1 MAAEGRAGW
10 TLEHTSLKPFT
21 YPMPETRFFHAGVN
35 VYKFKI
41 KYGNTISVNTNLD
54 ESIVS
59 KELQDAIRVVLGNL
73 DSLCPFTTEHLII
86 FPYLNKWE
94 RVSDLR
100 FMHGDEFLTPYP
112 FVCTIYVELN
122 SCKQN
127 KCEGEG
133 EYKDFCNS
141 TKKRNKLRENVDIE
155 RATKQKRLEDVLE
168 TSHTQHYVNRNLTE
182 NAIFMNT
189 SQPNAEFDR
198 TGLQKYMTYPMK
210 NQSEETKYSCCSSV
224 ISTHGYNV
232 KALEQHMEINRTK
245 NAENNKQEK
254 DKTSQNRS
262 EQRMEKKKKGFL
274 EYLKSALFPQFPQQ
288 YFSGNDQAS

>member
-1 MAAEGRAGW
+1 MAAKEKGW
-10 TLEHTSLKPFT
+10 TLEYTSLKSFT

-41 KYGNTISVNTNLD
+41 KYGNTISINTDLD
-54 ESIVS
+54 ENIIS
-59 KELQDAIRVVLGNL
+59 KEIQDAIRVVLGNL
-73 DSLCPFTTEHLII
+73 DSLCPFTTEHFII

-133 EYKDFCNS
+133 DYRDFYNS
-141 TKKRNKLRENVDIE
+141 TKKRNKFRENIDIE
-155 RATKQKRLEDVLE
+155 RATKQRRLEEILE
-168 TSHTQHYVNRNLTE
+168 TSHSQHYMNRNLAE

-189 SQPNAEFDR
+189 SQPNAEFGR
-198 TGLQKYMTYPMK
+198 TALQKDMMFPVK
-210 NQSEETKYSCCSSV
+210 NQSEETKYSCCSSL
-224 ISTHGYNV
+224 ISTNGCNV
-232 KALEQHMEINRTK
+232 KALGQHTEINRTK
-245 NAENNKQEK
+245 NAENYKQERHML
-254 DKTSQNRS
+254 TSQNKS
-262 EQRMEKKKKGFL
+262 EQRMEMKKKGFL
-274 EYLKSALFPQFPQQ
+274 ENLKSALFSLFL
-288 YFSGNDQAS
+288 